1 MHHKLKARRNF
12 LANRL
17 CNKSIVVAKVQVV
30 QVVFCLRARH
40 VTKFDNVFIA
50 HGNCQICRFKA
61 GTLACGTHVAT
72 QHFCKVCAHSFGR
85 CFVKFFEDNGSQA
98 LKGCL
103 PLGIAA
109 VERAIAYIDFSVAKA
124 VNKRRLRFGR

>member
-1 MHHKLKARRNF
+1 MHHKLKTRRDF
-12 LANRL
+12 LANGFR
-17 CNKSIVVAKVQVV
+17 NKSVVVAKVQVIK
-30 QVVFCLRARH
+30 VVFCLRARH

-50 HGNCQICRFKA
+50 HGNSQVCRFKP
-61 GTLACGTHVAT
+61 GTLACRTHVAT

-85 CFVKFFEDNGSQA
+85 SFVKFFEDNGSQA

-109 VERAIAYIDFSVAKA
+109 VERAVAYIDFSVAKA
-124 VNKRRLRFGR
+124 VNKRFSRFGR